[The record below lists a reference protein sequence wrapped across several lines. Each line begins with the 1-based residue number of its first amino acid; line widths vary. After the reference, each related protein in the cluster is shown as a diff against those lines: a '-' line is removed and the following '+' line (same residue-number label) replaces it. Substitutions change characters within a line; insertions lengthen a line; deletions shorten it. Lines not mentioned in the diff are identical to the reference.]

1 MFLNLCSWRGI
12 HELLEIKCTILHVS
26 PNVDFSKEKVNPWLS
41 LNFLKNQELKKV
53 TEEKIK
59 NRGLGNTKVKDRQTK
74 KEARKQQSEMQDEN
88 ENLFQGL
95 HHYCQNSSKLNCNMI

>member
-1 MFLNLCSWRGI
+1 MNSLKLNVQFCI
-12 HELLEIKCTILHVS
+12 N

-59 NRGLGNTKVKDRQTK
+59 NRGLGNTEVKDRQTK
-74 KEARKQQSEMQDEN
+74 KRLRSSSRKCRMKMRI
-88 ENLFQGL
+88 
-95 HHYCQNSSKLNCNMI
+95 YSKGYTIIVRTQVS